1 MLHLICT
8 LRSGDVTLFEE
19 GGFACQSKAPADVGG
34 GFVCSEFSM
43 GRLIGAVNL

>member
-19 GGFACQSKAPADVGG
+19 GGFACQSKAPLTEAEAL
-34 GFVCSEFSM
+34 FVLSFQWGDSSV
-43 GRLIGAVNL
+43 L